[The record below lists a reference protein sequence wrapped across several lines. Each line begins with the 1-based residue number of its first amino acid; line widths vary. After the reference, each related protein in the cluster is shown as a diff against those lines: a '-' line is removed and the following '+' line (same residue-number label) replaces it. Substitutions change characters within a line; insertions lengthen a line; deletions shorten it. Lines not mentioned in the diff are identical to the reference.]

1 MPLLLV
7 AKATGRR
14 CCVCRVGKQ
23 PSVPTTRRHSKS
35 HLINI
40 NTNVNSNFRQ
50 TKKMKIFFT
59 QCLTI
64 IVSFSFAQFAIVYDK
79 DSFCNVRSFAGKD
92 NNIIDKLKNGYIV
105 YCFQNETNWTDI
117 DYSKNGK
124 ALNGQVYKDR
134 VIFISSYLTVPV
146 LTKNNA
152 KIILKKDSIKIVLT
166 EQKFDKSK
174 HRFSFYKEAKTQIE
188 LVDNKKYWGKDGG
201 VPASEYKSIE
211 VTIGQRKI
219 LLPKKAFENLYEPS
233 LYNTQVNYDKTN
245 DIIYIQSMN
254 SDGAGSYEV
263 IWKIDK
269 GVYKDRFIAYGF

>member
-1 MPLLLV
+1 
-7 AKATGRR
+7 
-14 CCVCRVGKQ
+14 
-23 PSVPTTRRHSKS
+23 
-35 HLINI
+35 
-40 NTNVNSNFRQ
+40 
-50 TKKMKIFFT
+50 MKVFFT
-59 QCLTI
+59 LCLTI
-64 IVSFSFAQFAIVYDK
+64 IASFAFGQFAIIYDK
-79 DSFCNVRSFAGKD
+79 DSFCNVRNFAGKG
-92 NNIIDKLKNGYIV
+92 NNIIDKLKNGHIV
-105 YCFQNETNWTDI
+105 YCLLNETNWTDI

-124 ALNGQVYKDR
+124 DLNGQVYKDR

-146 LTKNNA
+146 LTKDNA
-152 KIILKKDSIKIVLT
+152 EITLKKDSIKIVLT

-174 HRFSFYKEAKTQIE
+174 HRFSFYKEAKDQIE
-188 LVDNKKYWGKDGG
+188 FVDNKKYWGKDGG

-263 IWKIDK
+263 I
-269 GVYKDRFIAYGF
+269 